1 MTTTP
6 KPPSL
11 NKVII
16 RIAAII
22 AVMELLIMLT
32 LRSLPHALGTFTEA
46 IVDTL
51 SLTALSTPAI
61 FVWVIRPYVIARDI
75 ALGELAHIAAHDSLT
90 QLANR
95 RLLLE
100 HLEKCLA
107 GLRRRSVCSALLII
121 DLDGFKAIND
131 RHGHNAG
138 DAVLVET
145 ARRLSGA
152 IRAEDI
158 AGRLGGD
165 EFMVLLSHLDADPAR
180 ATDIANRVA
189 ERIQHSLGQPCRYR
203 GTTLQ
208 IAASIGV
215 YMLGRDSPH
224 AEEAIAR
231 ADAAMY
237 QAKQAGKNRIVVG
250 AP

>member
-1 MTTTP
+1 MTDTP
-6 KPPSL
+6 KPPST
-11 NKVII
+11 NKVVL
-16 RIAAII
+16 RITLII
-22 AVMELLIMLT
+22 AVIELLIMLT
-32 LRSLPHALGTFTEA
+32 LRSLPHTLGTFTEA

-51 SLTALSTPAI
+51 ALTALSSPAI
-61 FVWVIRPYVIARDI
+61 FVWVIRPYVLARDA
-75 ALGELAHIAAHDSLT
+75 ALSELAHIASHDPLT

-107 GLRRRSVCSALLII
+107 GLRRRNTCGALLLI

-131 RHGHNAG
+131 LHGHNSG

-152 IRAEDI
+152 IRAEDS

-165 EFMVLLSHLDADPAR
+165 EFMVLLSHLDADPVR
-180 ATDIANRVA
+180 ATHAARRVA
-189 ERIQHSLGQPCRYR
+189 ERILHALGQPCRYR
-203 GTTLQ
+203 ETTLQ

-215 YMLGRDSPH
+215 YVLDRDSPH

-250 AP
+250 TL